1 MLDLSHRIQ
10 RRVGTLPPLLQAH
23 IHRVRNIAAD
33 LAERHGLDK
42 EQTSLAVLAHDIA
55 RAMPGDELIRRAEDL
70 GLPVSLVDR
79 RIPVFLHG
87 PVGAEILRR
96 EEHLDDGP
104 VYAAARWHTTGH
116 PSLDQLGKAVFL
128 ADKLDPQKR
137 NRYPYSSYL
146 HHLAMEDLDE
156 AMLEFL
162 NRELAARVSRSQLV
176 HPVMV
181 DTRNALLLSLNRAAL
196 GPE

>member
-1 MLDLSHRIQ
+1 MTARSTRLPAGILPAIRPWISWE
-10 RRVGTLPPLLQAH
+10 RR
-23 IHRVRNIAAD
+23 
-33 LAERHGLDK
+33 
-42 EQTSLAVLAHDIA
+42 
-55 RAMPGDELIRRAEDL
+55 
-70 GLPVSLVDR
+70 
-79 RIPVFLHG
+79 F
-87 PVGAEILRR
+87 
-96 EEHLDDGP
+96 
-104 VYAAARWHTTGH
+104 
-116 PSLDQLGKAVFL
+116 FL